1 MDKPVFKDALDVAS
15 GVLMPLYDP
24 DLHVMYLGGKASHS
38 KHSPWHGRATP
49 QPARDLDRCRET
61 VKLCIQLLLPAL
73 HPHPPYRL
81 THVVLC
87 PSLVA
92 G

>member
-38 KHSPWHGRATP
+38 KHLPCHDRATP

-61 VKLCIQLLLPAL
+61 VHPASPPSPT
-73 HPHPPYRL
+73 PHPPYRL

>member
-38 KHSPWHGRATP
+38 KH
-49 QPARDLDRCRET
+49 
-61 VKLCIQLLLPAL
+61 LP
-73 HPHPPYRL
+73 
-81 THVVLC
+81 
-87 PSLVA
+87 
-92 G
+92 